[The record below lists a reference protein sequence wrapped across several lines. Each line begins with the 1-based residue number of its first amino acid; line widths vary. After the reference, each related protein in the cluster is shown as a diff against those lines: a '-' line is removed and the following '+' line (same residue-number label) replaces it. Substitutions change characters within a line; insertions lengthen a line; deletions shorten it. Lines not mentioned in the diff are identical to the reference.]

1 MFECTDNTNF
11 CFFCHLAEYDLLE
24 KVMHSINE
32 AQTYYFWKL
41 KPTLK
46 SLKPAVFSVA
56 TRGWALWLQKTFCL
70 YRAFA
75 DMWAPT
81 IWHKHVSH
89 FGHDKYND
97 SVESKLV
104 NGHLAGCNEEK
115 TRTTSLVASGCW
127 KLMAAVGT
135 GLKMVSDPYLSL
147 VKDHKHKPPCDCIG
161 SPFPVLLPISYYLVS
176 VSRQTWKTTGKSVNL
191 LSLKAKEV
199 FGPGATLQLISPSEC
214 SEPLLGFTGK
224 LLFSWQPVAISCPLS
239 WKNLNNVRMTSH
251 EKPLKIFENACSLN
265 SANTLVASHTE

>member
-1 MFECTDNTNF
+1 MQWGKNKNY
-11 CFFCHLAEYDLLE
+11 LASCKWLLE
-24 KVMHSINE
+24 ADGSCWHWPKDGQWPISFPSDPTITSINLLV
-32 AQTYYFWKL
+32 TVL
-41 KPTLK
+41 VL
-46 SLKPAVFSVA
+46 
-56 TRGWALWLQKTFCL
+56 
-70 YRAFA
+70 
-75 DMWAPT
+75 
-81 IWHKHVSH
+81 H
-89 FGHDKYND
+89 F
-97 SVESKLV
+97 
-104 NGHLAGCNEEK
+104 
-115 TRTTSLVASGCW
+115 R
-127 KLMAAVGT
+127 
-135 GLKMVSDPYLSL
+135 
-147 VKDHKHKPPCDCIG
+147 
-161 SPFPVLLPISYYLVS
+161 FLLPISYYLVS